1 MNKVKTDQ
9 SHMVFYKNW
18 SPEKTLGSELGEKYD
33 RYRESWNRAS
43 KGELVSNFP
52 IHLTFELFYG
62 CNFRCPMCI
71 LSVPLKK
78 RFYKEEPRKKINFE
92 KYCEII
98 DEGVKNDLCSVQLSG
113 TNEPLLLKDIAKY
126 IRYAKKAGVT
136 DIYIITNASL
146 LTPEK
151 SREIIEAGL
160 TQIKFSVDSINK
172 ETYEK
177 IRVGGN
183 FEQTMENINEFLE
196 IKKAMGRKLP
206 VTRVSFVKTKQNID
220 QVDGFVDYW
229 TDKVDYVTTQELFN
243 PFTDGENNLTNATS
257 LSDKSSE
264 FEKSFRADS
273 TVLDKCYMPYQ
284 RAFIRN
290 NGDILPCCSIFGIEI
305 SVGNIYKN
313 SIYEIWNSKNMD
325 ELRINVNGSAD
336 VMPLT
341 CKKCRNGVENQEAA

>member
-9 SHMVFYKNW
+9 SHMVFFKDS
-18 SPEKTLGSELGEKYD
+18 SPEKILGSELGKKYD
-33 RYRESWNRAS
+33 SYRESWNRAS

-98 DEGVKNDLCSVQLSG
+98 DEGVKNDLSSVQLSG

-126 IRYAKKAGVT
+126 IRYAKKAGVI

-151 SREIIEAGL
+151 SREMIEAGL

-183 FEQTMENINEFLE
+183 FEQTMENINEFLD

-220 QVDGFVDYW
+220 EVDAFVNYW

-243 PFTDGENNLTNATS
+243 PFDGE
-257 LSDKSSE
+257 KSSE
-264 FEKSFRADS
+264 FENSYRADS
-273 TVLDKCYMPYQ
+273 TVLDKCYLPYQ
-284 RAFIRN
+284 RAFVRN

-305 SVGNIYKN
+305 PVGNIYKN
-313 SIYEIWNSKNMD
+313 SIYEIWNSKDMA
-325 ELRINVNGSAD
+325 ELRINVNGPAD
-336 VMPLT
+336 AIPLA
-341 CKKCRNGVENQEAA
+341 CNKCRKGVENKEAA